1 MNDNAGENYRGLG
14 DMDVAD
20 VDMLRGDGAAESDKE
35 GICSACHS
43 SNYVAPPGPTPA
55 QETNVLWVS
64 CDRCLKWYHAPCVGI
79 EASTF
84 DENKDWYCCEPSE

>member
-20 VDMLRGDGAAESDKE
+20 VDMLRDGAVESDKE
-35 GICSACHS
+35 GGVCSACHS

-55 QETNVLWVS
+55 
-64 CDRCLKWYHAPCVGI
+64 
-79 EASTF
+79 
-84 DENKDWYCCEPSE
+84 